1 MADNLVKVNFKDA
14 GTNKELAPKSLA
26 ESIYFNDGES
36 LQFKYDNGKLT
47 SSDIFEGIQA
57 VSPTIEVIENTDGTF
72 RLKITDIN
80 GSIIS
85 PNLVGPKGPKG
96 DLSDGSGE
104 VLKTLSTFEMEFA
117 ANDFQKINEHTYLL
131 RISRSVHELGFY
143 GKIAE
148 VIRHTSD
155 TESVNIDFSYK
166 RLVNGDLILVVNEPM
181 AGIAYLEGEN
191 N

>member
-1 MADNLVKVNFKDA
+1 M
-14 GTNKELAPKSLA
+14 
-26 ESIYFNDGES
+26 
-36 LQFKYDNGKLT
+36 KLP
-47 SSDIFEGIQA
+47 E
-57 VSPTIEVIENTDGTF
+57 
-72 RLKITDIN
+72 
-80 GSIIS
+80 
-85 PNLVGPKGPKG
+85 G

-104 VLKTLSTFEMEFA
+104 VLKTLSTFEMEFV

-143 GKIAE
+143 GKITE

>member
-57 VSPTIEVIENTDGTF
+57 VSPTIEVIENTDGIF

-85 PNLVGPKGPKG
+85 PNLV
-96 DLSDGSGE
+96 
-104 VLKTLSTFEMEFA
+104 A
-117 ANDFQKINEHTYLL
+117 
-131 RISRSVHELGFY
+131 
-143 GKIAE
+143 
-148 VIRHTSD
+148 
-155 TESVNIDFSYK
+155 
-166 RLVNGDLILVVNEPM
+166 
-181 AGIAYLEGEN
+181 
-191 N
+191 